1 MTTNAGTARWGG
13 RSMAR
18 SRRVIAAVALLF
30 LGAIERP
37 GAAGADEG
45 EILVVR
51 LVHPDRQAAAILR
64 LFDGEPVPHPA
75 AALALWK
82 AAAPLR
88 NLGKPLEAAITLFNP
103 EMTSEWR
110 MMDDARLSLNW
121 DKAAGRF
128 GWHAAIPRMMARSR
142 RQSQPGGSLTVP
154 P

>member
-18 SRRVIAAVALLF
+18 LRRVIAAVALLF
-30 LGAIERP
+30 LGAIGRGP
-37 GAAGADEG
+37 SAAGADEG

-82 AAAPLR
+82 AAAPR
-88 NLGKPLEAAITLFNP
+88 ATWASRSRQP
-103 EMTSEWR
+103 SR
-110 MMDDARLSLNW
+110 CS
-121 DKAAGRF
+121 
-128 GWHAAIPRMMARSR
+128 IPR
-142 RQSQPGGSLTVP
+142 
-154 P
+154 